1 MSAAWPRTCRLFL
14 FDLDGTLIDS
24 KEDIAR
30 SVNLTLARL
39 QLSQI
44 PVRQV
49 ATFVGDG
56 VQKLIERS
64 LRQAS
69 GREPDSQEVSRGITL
84 FLQEYE
90 GHLLDS
96 TRLYP
101 GVESVLDRLSWASLA
116 VVSNKPERL
125 SRRIL
130 EGLAVD
136 DRFCVILGGDSTP
149 FRKPDPAP
157 LRHAMALCRAAP
169 HESVMVG
176 DSPVDINAG
185 HSAGTM
191 TCGISGGF
199 GSRRELE
206 AAGCDVVLE
215 GLHQLPDFFQPS

>member
-1 MSAAWPRTCRLFL
+1 MSAAWPRPCRLFL

-44 PVRQV
+44 PARHV
-49 ATFVGDG
+49 AAFVGDG
-56 VQKLIERS
+56 VQKLIERT
-64 LRQAS
+64 LRQVS
-69 GREPDSQEVSRGITL
+69 GMEPDRRLVNQGIGL

-90 GHLLDS
+90 NHLLDS

-101 GVESVLDRLSWASLA
+101 GVESALDRLSWASLA
-116 VVSNKPERL
+116 VVSNKPEKL

-136 DRFCVILGGDSTP
+136 DRFRVILGGDSTP

-157 LRHAMALCRAAP
+157 LRHAMALCHAVP
-169 HESVMVG
+169 DESVMVG

-185 HSAGTM
+185 RSAGTI

-199 GSRRELE
+199 GNRQDLE
-206 AAGCDVVLE
+206 AAGCDLVLE
-215 GLHQLPDFFQPS
+215 GLHQLPDFFQPP